1 MIGNSQKSDRE
12 YYKPRDPKPAIKP
25 FNSTMND
32 RVSPVRKIQI
42 NGSASLINKRVPM
55 ISSSK
60 SPVRMSVRENKNESI
75 N

>member
-1 MIGNSQKSDRE
+1 
-12 YYKPRDPKPAIKP
+12 
-25 FNSTMND
+25 MND

-60 SPVRMSVRENKNESI
+60 SPVRMSVRENKNDSI